1 MRIYKTGYR
10 PSRLEK
16 YIRVRFIN
24 CTDILLPSLFF
35 SSYHVDHHHHIII
48 IFQPTPL
55 KQFPELPSTMP
66 PVSQFPPA
74 RVFFKNA
81 ASSTTPLQLS
91 ISTSRRASLA
101 QSPLS
106 PRYTTT
112 ASSNNISQVL
122 QSQQRL
128 TTQSSFTRR

>member
-81 ASSTTPLQLS
+81 AQHLDLETSVVGSIAAEPKIYNNRFFEQYIAGPTKSAAVNYTIFIYKEIETPH
-91 ISTSRRASLA
+91 
-101 QSPLS
+101 
-106 PRYTTT
+106 
-112 ASSNNISQVL
+112 
-122 QSQQRL
+122 
-128 TTQSSFTRR
+128 